1 MTMTAST
8 KTLFLV
14 RHAKSD
20 WQHVGITDH
29 ERPLNHRGTRDIAVI
44 AARVAAW
51 PDRPAIIVTSS
62 ALRALTTAQSMAAAL
77 GFVPS
82 ALQVRDEIYH
92 ADADT
97 LLDVIQ
103 GLDDR
108 YARVMLVGHN
118 PGMTEIANELTDSA
132 IDNMPTC
139 AVAVLRF
146 DVASWAAVRR
156 HSATLVDFDF
166 PKR

>member
-29 ERPLNHRGTRDIAVI
+29 ERPLNHRGSRDVAVI
-44 AARVAAW
+44 AARVAAR
-51 PDRPAIIVTSS
+51 PDRPQLIVTSS
-62 ALRALTTAQSMAAAL
+62 ALRALTTAQAIAAAL
-77 GFVPS
+77 GFESS

-92 ADADT
+92 ADADM

-103 GLDDR
+103 RVDDR
-108 YARVMLVGHN
+108 YERVMLVAHN
-118 PGMTEIANELTDSA
+118 PGMTEIANELTGSA

-139 AVAVLRF
+139 GVAALRF
-146 DVASWAAVRR
+146 DVASWADVRR
-156 HSATLVDFDF
+156 QAATLVDLDY

>member
-29 ERPLNHRGTRDIAVI
+29 ERPLNHRGTRDVAVV
-44 AARVAAW
+44 AARVAARS
-51 PDRPAIIVTSS
+51 DRPELIVTSS
-62 ALRALTTAQSMAAAL
+62 ALRAVTTAEAMAAVL
-77 GFVPS
+77 GFESS

-92 ADADT
+92 ADSDA
-97 LLDVIQ
+97 LLAVID

-108 YARVMLVGHN
+108 YSRVMLVGHN
-118 PGMTEIANELTDSA
+118 PTMTAMVNEFADSA

-139 AVAVLRF
+139 SVAVLRF
-146 DVASWAAVRR
+146 DVASWADVRR
-156 HSATLVDFDF
+156 GAATLADFDF
-166 PKR
+166 PKK